1 MLVISKSFIMN
12 KDNKISNILKDIKE
26 LNLSELKTLLDKY
39 CIEVLNS
46 SLSEVLSRQSAVQ
59 TVQEDSE
66 TKDEEEKDTQNVS
79 LNITQFPTE
88 GAKAK
93 SIKMS
98 LIRFIKENDE
108 EVTSLLQASTK
119 VKTLPVMFLNLS
131 PDKAEELKKKLLE
144 ISDQIKFKI
153 QKN

>member
-1 MLVISKSFIMN
+1 
-12 KDNKISNILKDIKE
+12 
-26 LNLSELKTLLDKY
+26 
-39 CIEVLNS
+39 
-46 SLSEVLSRQSAVQ
+46 
-59 TVQEDSE
+59 
-66 TKDEEEKDTQNVS
+66 
-79 LNITQFPTE
+79 
-88 GAKAK
+88 
-93 SIKMS
+93 MS